1 MSEPVGRTHQRQ
13 PVQPERAALTG
24 VGYLLNKTSHIHN
37 RVFRDYAL
45 VYVLDGGG
53 IWEDELGHRE
63 NVKRGDVLMV
73 IPGVRH
79 SYYPNAQQVWSEYY
93 LVFNGAPF
101 QALESEGTISR
112 HQPVLHPGYDARLVT
127 LFDDLI
133 DTYIKA
139 SARDAQRLA
148 MSIFPLIAEIL
159 RRHDDRLA
167 GEDGNMIAAAC
178 SILSE
183 QLDEDMDLH
192 QVALRVG
199 TTYDRLRRTFQRQI
213 GMPLTRDRMDRRI
226 ERAQALLLQGNDLA
240 AVAERLGYCDQFFFA
255 RQFKQVVGMTPGAWR
270 RNH

>member
-1 MSEPVGRTHQRQ
+1 MNEPVIRTFQRQ
-13 PVQPERAALTG
+13 PVQPERAALTS
-24 VGYLLNKTSHIHN
+24 VGYLLHKASHIHN
-37 RVFRDYAL
+37 RTYRDYAL

-63 NVKRGDVLMV
+63 NVKRGDVLMI

-79 SYYPNAQQVWSEYY
+79 SYYPAANQTWSEYY

-101 QALESEGTISR
+101 KALESEGTISR
-112 HQPVLHPGYDARLVT
+112 HQPVLHPGFDARLVT
-127 LFDDLI
+127 KFDDLI
-133 DTYIKA
+133 DNFIKA

-148 MSIFPLIAEIL
+148 MDLFPLIADIL

-183 QLDEDMDLH
+183 QLDEDMDL
-192 QVALRVG
+192 QSVAKRVG

-213 GMPLTRDRMDRRI
+213 GMPLTRYRMHRRI
-226 ERAQALLLQGNDLA
+226 ERSQALLLQGNDLA
-240 AVAERLGYCDQFFFA
+240 EVAKRLGYCDQFFFA